1 MQETEAKPGA
11 LRLLGRTAVNSL
23 CALHPALM
31 ERRVAE
37 AATRGVPRALKRLDV
52 PGLQYALV
60 VGDRPVVCGA
70 LGLARAGEAMTPRSR
85 FRVASLSK
93 PVAALAMLQ
102 ASARGEFD
110 ADAPVEP
117 YIPEWDWRGAKRP
130 VTVKRLLRHDAG
142 LPSVHP
148 AHAAD
153 GERAALAM
161 GGVAGV
167 GGKRGYSGLNYAA
180 AQLAVERMTRA
191 RFEDLAARHVFGP
204 LGMEGAG
211 FGEAC
216 RGATVGFHDAEGR
229 ELARMWSPAQA
240 CSGLVASASEIVLVL
255 GQAMGAL
262 CGRRSV
268 FEPDVARQVLVP
280 REGAAFTC
288 GLAAEERAGV
298 LTHGGLRPGYR
309 GFIFV
314 DVRVRVGCV
323 LLANGERGGEVNREL
338 SGLVGDLATRLR
350 A

>member
-1 MQETEAKPGA
+1 MQETGATPGT

-23 CALHPALM
+23 CALHPALV

-37 AATRGVPRALKRLDV
+37 AVSRSVPCELRRLGVP
-52 PGLQYALV
+52 GHQYAIV
-60 VGDRPVVCGA
+60 VGDRPVVGGA
-70 LGLARAGEAMTPRSR
+70 MGAARAGEAMTPRSR

-93 PVAALAMLQ
+93 PVAALVMLQ
-102 ASARGEFD
+102 AAARGEFD

-117 YIPEWDWRGAKRP
+117 YIPEWDWSGAKRP
-130 VTVKRLLRHDAG
+130 VTVRRLLRHDTG
-142 LPSVHP
+142 LPSLHP

-161 GGVAGV
+161 TGIAGV

-180 AQLAVERMTRA
+180 AQLAVERMARG
-191 RFEDLAARHVFGP
+191 RFEDMAVRHVFGP

-211 FGEAC
+211 FAAGC
-216 RGATVGFHDAEGR
+216 RERTVGFHDAEGR

-240 CSGLVASASEIVLVL
+240 GSGLVASASEIVRVL
-255 GQAMGAL
+255 GQALGAL
-262 CGRRSV
+262 CGGRSV
-268 FEPDVARQVLVP
+268 FEPEVARQVLTP
-280 REGAAFTC
+280 RAGAAFAC
-288 GLAAEERAGV
+288 GLAAEEKAGV

-323 LLANGERGGEVNREL
+323 LLANGERGGELNRDL
-338 SGLVGDLATRLR
+338 SGLVADLATRLR
-350 A
+350 T